1 MSAEG
6 FMDPGVG
13 KFRGFGRPWE
23 TSPDEVSDDPTMQRM
38 ILEIN
43 ADMEARRLREI
54 NTPEGRKK
62 AAEKAEAE
70 LAERQRSWG
79 MRCCAL
85 PLHGFKGI
93 HDSAKDKEIKVY
105 TRTYDLKHKFWGIK
119 PVGMTI
125 WEFWDIHDPEV
136 NRYYDANQE
145 TPGSPETST
154 ATPPPIDSPQR
165 TKAAVKQRP
174 RQASSNINTTNKV
187 RKSTML
193 SPKVN
198 KKSRKSLADKLDSGH
213 SGLEHQMRE
222 VPMAVHASGRT
233 TRKMLADA
241 ASSTQQQATINEGS
255 APSKLPQ
262 RRPTS
267 KAKVAAKDDALL
279 SKRSRGRP
287 PTKRKLTGGARN
299 ENKTP
304 AVKGNVRV
312 TKSQQ
317 TERRRPSAP
326 STHKMRTRGKGPA
339 EPLQLP

>member
-1 MSAEG
+1 
-6 FMDPGVG
+6 
-13 KFRGFGRPWE
+13 
-23 TSPDEVSDDPTMQRM
+23 
-38 ILEIN
+38 
-43 ADMEARRLREI
+43 MEARRLREL

-70 LAERQRSWG
+70 LAERRRSWEA
-79 MRCCAL
+79 RCWAL

-93 HDSAKDKEIKVY
+93 QDSAEDKEIKVY
-105 TRTYDLKHKFWGIK
+105 TRGYDHKHKFWGIK

-145 TPGSPETST
+145 TPGSPEAT
-154 ATPPPIDSPQR
+154 ATPPLTDSPQR
-165 TKAAVKQRP
+165 TNTTMKQRK
-174 RQASSNINTTNKV
+174 RQNSSDINPTNRV
-187 RKSTML
+187 RKTTL

-198 KKSRKSLADKLDSGH
+198 KNSRKSLAAKLDSGH

-222 VPMAVHASGRT
+222 VPTAVHASGRT
-233 TRKMLADA
+233 TRKMLADT
-241 ASSTQQQATINEGS
+241 ASSTQQQATTNEGS

-267 KAKVAAKDDALL
+267 KAKGAAKDDALL

-287 PTKRKLTGGARN
+287 PTKRKLTGGAPN

-304 AVKGNVRV
+304 AVKGNTRV

>member
-1 MSAEG
+1 MSAEEIVN
-6 FMDPGVG
+6 PGVG
-13 KFRGFGRPWE
+13 RFRGFGHPREIPH
-23 TSPDEVSDDPTMQRM
+23 DEVSDDPTMQRM

-43 ADMEARRLREI
+43 AGMEARRLREL

-70 LAERQRSWG
+70 LAERQRAWG

-93 HDSAKDKEIKVY
+93 HDSAEDKEIKVY

-165 TKAAVKQRP
+165 TKAAVKQRK
-174 RQASSNINTTNKV
+174 RQKSSDINSTNRV
-187 RKSTML
+187 RKSTTL

-198 KKSRKSLADKLDSGH
+198 KDSIQSLADQLDAGR
-213 SGLEHQMRE
+213 SGLEQQMRE
-222 VPMAVHASGRT
+222 LPMAVHASGRT
-233 TRKMLADA
+233 TRKMLVDA

-262 RRPTS
+262 RRPAS

-287 PTKRKLTGGARN
+287 PTKRKLSGEAPN
-299 ENKTP
+299 QNKTP
-304 AVKGNVRV
+304 AVKGNARV

-326 STHKMRTRGKGPA
+326 STHRMRTRGKGPA

>member
-1 MSAEG
+1 MSAED
-6 FMDPGVG
+6 FMEPDVG

-43 ADMEARRLREI
+43 ADMEARRLREM

-70 LAERQRSWG
+70 LAERRRSWEA
-79 MRCCAL
+79 RCWAL
-85 PLHGFKGI
+85 PLHGFIGI
-93 HDSAKDKEIKVY
+93 RDSAEDKEIKVY
-105 TRTYDLKHKFWGIK
+105 TRTYNLKHKFWGIK

-125 WEFWDIHDPEV
+125 WDFWDIHDPEV
-136 NRYYDANQE
+136 NRYYHANQE
-145 TPGSPETST
+145 TPGSPEAT

-165 TKAAVKQRP
+165 TKTTMKQRK
-174 RQASSNINTTNKV
+174 RQNSSDINPTNRV
-187 RKSTML
+187 RKSTTL

-198 KKSRKSLADKLDSGH
+198 KNSRKSLADKLDSGH

-222 VPMAVHASGRT
+222 VPTAVHASGRT
-233 TRKMLADA
+233 SRKMLADT

-267 KAKVAAKDDALL
+267 KAKGAAKDDALL

-299 ENKTP
+299 QNKTP
-304 AVKGNVRV
+304 AVKGNARV